1 MKTKLISFLILGLLC
16 TVLLPSVTADSD
28 PQIIDETGDVIKGTL
43 ARLLFPDK
51 IINTIDVM
59 EAWFY
64 EESTEP
70 DFLFIGMKI
79 SGLGPK
85 YFHQIYTVK
94 WDYDDVTYFASY
106 HSMCFGNFQGA
117 FGGKLATLNMNQES
131 VDCEYTIA
139 EAIISIKVPKEA
151 IGDPQQGEILTN
163 TYSWNALRFGKISFY
178 NICVDYAGYLGEEY
192 GLDYTINF

>member
-1 MKTKLISFLILGLLC
+1 MKTKLIIFLILGLLC
-16 TVLLPSVTADSD
+16 TALLPSITADSD
-28 PQIIDETGDVIKGTL
+28 PQIIDEIGDVKENIL
-43 ARLLFPDK
+43 AQLLFPDK
-51 IINTIDVM
+51 IVNTIDVM

-94 WDYDDVTYFASY
+94 WEYNDILYFASY
-106 HSMCFGNFQGA
+106 HSMYFGNYQVA
-117 FGGKLATLNMNQES
+117 NGGKYATLNMNLES
-131 VDCEYTIA
+131 VECEYTIA
-139 EAIISIKVPKEA
+139 GAIINIKVPKEA
-151 IGDPQQGEILTN
+151 IGDPQPGEILTN
-163 TYSWNALRFGKISFY
+163 TYSWNALRFGPISFY
-178 NICVDYAGYLGEEY
+178 NICIDHAGYLGEQY